1 MKKVPNRGRE
11 NAIVDNAKVGK
22 AVNKKM
28 VINHRIRGI
37 GSHFAG
43 PEGVVRVA
51 VGGIN
56 GLGKGLTSVR
66 RAWNNLDARQSQ
78 RFHTTCSNSRPALKE
93 KRKKEG

>member
-43 PEGVVRVA
+43 PEGVV
-51 VGGIN
+51 
-56 GLGKGLTSVR
+56 
-66 RAWNNLDARQSQ
+66 
-78 RFHTTCSNSRPALKE
+78 
-93 KRKKEG
+93 